1 VSWEEKAAEPGLYAY
16 MDRWENDQAFALS
29 FEAHLDKQHPEMDP
43 SAVRKDLCVQCAQ
56 ERREVGKISKTL
68 ALVVEQA
75 EGGAS
80 FRRVGLVLFDEA
92 EGDAW
97 ERRGLK
103 LI

>member
-1 VSWEEKAAEPGLYAY
+1 
-16 MDRWENDQAFALS
+16 
-29 FEAHLDKQHPEMDP
+29 
-43 SAVRKDLCVQCAQ
+43 
-56 ERREVGKISKTL
+56 VGKFSKTP
-68 ALVVEQA
+68 ALVVEQV

-80 FRRVGLVLFDEA
+80 FRRVGLMSFDSDEA

>member
-1 VSWEEKAAEPGLYAY
+1 
-16 MDRWENDQAFALS
+16 
-29 FEAHLDKQHPEMDP
+29 
-43 SAVRKDLCVQCAQ
+43 VQCAQ

-80 FRRVGLVLFDEA
+80 FRRVGLALFDEA